1 MRIASKMML
10 YVQVH
15 VKNRLTFCG
24 SIFQSQQRFA
34 DVLIIVSALRHSHG
48 LNVKSFKP

>member
-1 MRIASKMML
+1 MTP

-15 VKNRLTFCG
+15 VKNRLTFRG

-34 DVLIIVSALRHSHG
+34 NVLIIVSALRHSQG